1 VEGCIINRKGA
12 AMMLIAIIAMTVPVL
27 ICVMLFTAPTA

>member
-1 VEGCIINRKGA
+1 LHHRPQGA
-12 AMMLIAIIAMTVPVL
+12 AMMLIAIIAMAVPVI